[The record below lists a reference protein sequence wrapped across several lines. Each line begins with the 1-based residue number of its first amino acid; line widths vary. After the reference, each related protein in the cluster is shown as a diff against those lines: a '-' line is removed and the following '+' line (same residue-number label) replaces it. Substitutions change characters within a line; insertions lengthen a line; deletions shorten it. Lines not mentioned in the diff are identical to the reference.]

1 MNLSADDN
9 TSTNT
14 VNQLIK
20 CLARYFLY
28 LECIITQW
36 QGSPLISDELHNYLL
51 SYNVAT
57 SQSTPYNP
65 RGNGQVEHYN
75 DIISNTVNLALNLHD
90 KQDELVLSD
99 VLHSIRTLLCTST
112 NATPHKRFFKFQ
124 RKSTTGQA
132 VSAWLSK
139 PGKIFVKIHVRKS

>member
-1 MNLSADDN
+1 MLQQANQHPIIHAEMDKLN
-9 TSTNT
+9 IIMTSY
-14 VNQLIK
+14 
-20 CLARYFLY
+20 R
-28 LECIITQW
+28 
-36 QGSPLISDELHNYLL
+36 
-51 SYNVAT
+51 
-57 SQSTPYNP
+57 
-65 RGNGQVEHYN
+65 
-75 DIISNTVNLALNLHD
+75 TVNLALNLHD

>member
-1 MNLSADDN
+1 MNLSTDDN

-57 SQSTPYNP
+57 SQWTPYNP

-90 KQDELVLSD
+90 KQEELVYQMYYIQLEHYYAPAQMPHLINDFSNFKGNQLQD
-99 VLHSIRTLLCTST
+99 RLC
-112 NATPHKRFFKFQ
+112 
-124 RKSTTGQA
+124 
-132 VSAWLSK
+132 L
-139 PGKIFVKIHVRKS
+139 PG